1 MEPSGESLQIL
12 VAVKGAGDL
21 ATGVIHRLARAG
33 FAVMATEL
41 PQPTVLRRT
50 VAFAE
55 AIALGQMTV
64 EDITARYITS
74 IEDIPAT
81 LTSGLVPIMIDPDG
95 TVLKQIHPTVL
106 VEATLSKRNTGITMA
121 DAAIVIALGP
131 GYEAGKDVH
140 AVIETNR
147 GHNLG
152 RVYLQGYAEPNTG
165 VPGAIGG
172 YTAERLLRAPCA
184 GTLYGLRQIGDTVQA
199 GETVA
204 VIETDQGG
212 DQPGQTGDP
221 AHAEVPTHAPWHAQG
236 VPLLWTERRAIAVS
250 HSSGTPCA
258 CHATVAAAISGT
270 LRGLVRDGLVVSAGM
285 KIGDIDPRAVREHC
299 FTISDKSRAVAG
311 GVLEA
316 VMYLL
321 RQL

>member
-1 MEPSGESLQIL
+1 MSKEWSPPL

-21 ATGVIHRLARAG
+21 ATGVIHRLVRSG
-33 FAVMATEL
+33 FPVIATEL

-55 AIALGQMTV
+55 AVSLGEMTV
-64 EDITARYITS
+64 EGITARRADS
-74 IEDIPAT
+74 IEGIQAA
-81 LTSGLVPIMIDPDG
+81 LKRSLVSVVVDPDG
-95 TVLKQIHPTVL
+95 ILLKQMQPVVL
-106 VEATLSKRNTGITMA
+106 VEATLSKRNSGITMD
-121 DAAIVIALGP
+121 DAPIVIALGP
-131 GYEAGKDVH
+131 GYEAGRDVH

-152 RVYLQGYAEPNTG
+152 RVYLEGSAEPNTG

-172 YTAERLLRAPCA
+172 YSSERLLRSPCA
-184 GTLYGLRQIGDTVQA
+184 GTIFGLRQIGDTVQA

-204 VIETDQGG
+204 IVKASPAGKDEMPVI
-212 DQPGQTGDP
+212 
-221 AHAEVPTHAPWHAQG
+221 
-236 VPLLWTERRAIAVS
+236 
-250 HSSGTPCA
+250 
-258 CHATVAAAISGT
+258 AAISGI
-270 LRGLVRDGLVVSAGM
+270 LRGLVRDGLGVTPGM

-316 VMYLL
+316 IMYLG
-321 RQL
+321 RKRIS